1 MTDQEIFDY
10 LFKRAKTSK
19 DQEGVVAACLVK
31 NGQILVS
38 SPSAD
43 DSIRHA
49 EDLVIEK
56 AKKQGIILDENII
69 LYTTLEPC
77 SVRNKDISGCVSII
91 VTTGIKN
98 IIYATNDPEYSQDT
112 KQRFLTAGVNYQ
124 QIQNKEIIDRAVK
137 LFNSTSK
144 TPLTAWQLPRQKKLE
159 IFKLRPLPEIKKG
172 LNATGKYNQK
182 FINSVIKGL
191 KESKAY
197 NRH

>member
-77 SVRNKDISGCVSII
+77 STRNKDISDCTSII
-91 VTTGIKN
+91 LKTGIKT
-98 IIYATNDPEYSQDT
+98 IVYAAKDPEYSQDT
-112 KQRFLTAGVNYQ
+112 KLRFLKAGVNYKQ
-124 QIQNKEIIDRAVK
+124 VQNQAIIKRAIE

-144 TPLTAWQLPRQKKLE
+144 KPLSTWQLPRQKKLE
-159 IFKLRPLPEIKKG
+159 VFKLRPLTEIKKG
-172 LNATGKYNQK
+172 LSATGKYNQK